1 MHNNEN
7 IIHLFN
13 WLTKQLNNGNSSELK
28 TNTVVDTPWSTVI
41 KVELGLNCY
50 YLKQTPSDLF
60 IEPDVINFIQMKIPN
75 APVPE
80 ILSING
86 GLDCFIMNSCGDI
99 SLRTK
104 FNGSIDAELLIRGIK
119 AFIKIQRSCENFIEE
134 AITIGLPDWRIHR
147 YPELYVELLEREN
160 LLLEEGLNQD
170 EINKLI
176 ELVPTIESICN
187 WFSRYKIKDTLVN
200 CDFNENNM
208 IINEATK
215 KISIV
220 DWGESVISH
229 PFFTLAGHLRNTA
242 RRYKLDLN
250 GPILTS
256 IKQTCLCYWS
266 DVANA
271 NEIHEIYQ
279 NIERLF
285 PIYHALAIYRLQAA
299 TNNKSKQMQNFFISK
314 SLRNLLNNE
323 RKIN

>member
-1 MHNNEN
+1 MHNDEN
-7 IIHLFN
+7 KIPLIN
-13 WLTKQLNNGNSSELK
+13 WLTKQLNNDNSIELK
-28 TNTVVDTPWSTVI
+28 TNIVVDTPWSTVI

-80 ILSING
+80 ILSLNG
-86 GLDCFIMNSCGDI
+86 GLDCFIMNNCGDI

-104 FNGSIDAELLIRGIK
+104 FNGSIDTDLLIRGIRT
-119 AFIKIQRSCENFIEE
+119 FIQIQRSCENFIEE
-134 AITIGLPDWRIHR
+134 AMAIGLSDWRVNR

-170 EINKLI
+170 EINRLI
-176 ELVPTIESICN
+176 KLVPTVESICN
-187 WFSRYKIKDTLVN
+187 LFSQYKIKETLVN

-250 GPILTS
+250 GSILAT
-256 IKQTCLCYWS
+256 IKQTCLSYWS
-266 DVANA
+266 DVANTH
-271 NEIHEIYQ
+271 EIYEIYQ
-279 NIERLF
+279 NIERLL
-285 PIYHALAIYRLQAA
+285 PIYDALAIYRLQAA
-299 TNNKSKQMQNFFISK
+299 TRNKSKQMQNFFIST
-314 SLRNLLNNE
+314 SLRNLLDNE
-323 RKIN
+323 KV